1 MEKNDIRTSIDVGT
15 KWLEKIEEYSKAKKI
30 SISDVI
36 NSVLDKYMKEL
47 ADKPETYNR
56 AMKYQARGTDYQSV
70 HIRLSFISYSR
81 LRDVMLVFRYS
92 LSYMLSLAME
102 FFDEYMNE
110 SEKEFFPPS
119 FHCSIISSTSV
130 PKFFSNYWHFPPE
143 EHLLYEKPFE
153 AG

>member
-1 MEKNDIRTSIDVGT
+1 MGSNEIRTSIDVAAR
-15 KWLEKIEEYSKAKKI
+15 WLEKIEEYSKAEKI
-30 SISDVI
+30 SISDII
-36 NSVLDKYMKEL
+36 NNVLNKYMKEL
-47 ADKPETYNR
+47 ADKPETFNR
-56 AMKYQARGTDYQSV
+56 AMKYQARGTEYQSV

-110 SEKEFFPPS
+110 SEKGFSPPS
-119 FHCSIISSTSV
+119 FHCSIVSSTSI
-130 PKFFSNYWHFPPE
+130 PKFFSNYWHFPPK
-143 EHLLYEKPFE
+143 EHLLNEKPLE